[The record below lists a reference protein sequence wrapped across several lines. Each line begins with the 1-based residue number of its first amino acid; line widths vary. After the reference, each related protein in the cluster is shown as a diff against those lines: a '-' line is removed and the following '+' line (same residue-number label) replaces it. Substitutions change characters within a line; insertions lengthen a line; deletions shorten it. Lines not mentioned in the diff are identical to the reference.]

1 MSPYRAL
8 IVEDDPTIRKL
19 VGKLLSRRGIEV
31 DMAADGRAA
40 IDRLRQSRY
49 SVVVLDLMI
58 PEANGYEV
66 IDAVRE
72 IDPQLPVA
80 IVSAVSQQ
88 ALTKLDFEIVRLV
101 VSKPF
106 DVDELGR
113 AVLQLCRDR
122 ED

>member
-8 IVEDDPTIRKL
+8 VVEDDPTIRKL

-31 DMAADGRAA
+31 DLAGDGRTA
-40 IDRLRQSRY
+40 IEKLRQDRY
-49 SVVVLDLMI
+49 SAVVLDLMI

-66 IDAVRE
+66 IDAIRE

-80 IVSAVSQQ
+80 VVSAVPQQ
-88 ALTKLDFEIVRLV
+88 ALTTLDRDIVRLV
-101 VSKPF
+101 ISKPF
-106 DVDELGR
+106 DVEELGR

-122 ED
+122 EG